1 MDCEII
7 KVTWEPTKDEFRAIG
22 KIVFGEKP
30 RIAMNQCGLQQ
41 YNSRHLRY
49 RSLIYL
55 AGFYLNLNLF
65 FFPLI
70 RIDTTGKIKK
80 KREKLLQEKRNWAH
94 IIKKQESIQ
103 KLKRKCNDAETETRE
118 AQNALQALKAE
129 RDRAVERFVI
139 IRD

>member
-1 MDCEII
+1 MWIAA
-7 KVTWEPTKDEFRAIG
+7 VQQPTSSLPFLD
-22 KIVFGEKP
+22 VFG
-30 RIAMNQCGLQQ
+30 R
-41 YNSRHLRY
+41 
-49 RSLIYL
+49 
-55 AGFYLNLNLF
+55 FLF
-65 FFPLI
+65 KFKFVFFSINP
-70 RIDTTGKIKK
+70 IDTTGKIKK